1 VKEIKDKIKKHNKE
15 KTTKFT
21 VLNKTYIH
29 VFVYIWVSLFLNR
42 KSNICILRYCCYVWI

>member
-29 VFVYIWVSLFLNR
+29 ADVYLFIDNN
-42 KSNICILRYCCYVWI
+42 NIN